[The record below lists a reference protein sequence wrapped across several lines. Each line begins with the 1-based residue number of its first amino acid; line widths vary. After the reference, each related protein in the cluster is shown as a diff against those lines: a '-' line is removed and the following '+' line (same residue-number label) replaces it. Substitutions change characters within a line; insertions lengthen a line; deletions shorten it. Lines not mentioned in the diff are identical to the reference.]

1 MHGTLLKK
9 EKLKK
14 IFFALNKTMIHENAI
29 TLKQLRALAAIV
41 KAGTLTAAAE
51 VLNVT
56 TPAVST
62 QLRALEAN
70 FGVSL
75 LHRGPDGKTVVTQSG
90 AAVLAAVRQVENSL
104 TACYSNI
111 NALKAGK
118 TGHLLLGVV
127 STAKYFAPRIVVA
140 AKTGLPDVEV
150 SMFVGNRAEIIQ
162 ALADKKIN
170 LAIMGR
176 PPRNPPVEAEVLGD
190 NPHILVAPK
199 GHRFAGKR
207 DILPEDLMDETF
219 LSRERG
225 SGTRILMQRF
235 LDRIGE
241 GREYK
246 TMVIESNET
255 IKQSAIAGLGL
266 AFISSQ
272 AVSAELESGRLVKL
286 EFEGLPIVRHWFLIR
301 RAGGELPPVAKAF
314 AEFLIGLEGQ
324 YLPDTV

>member
-1 MHGTLLKK
+1 
-9 EKLKK
+9 
-14 IFFALNKTMIHENAI
+14 MIHENAI

-41 KAGTLTAAAE
+41 KAGNLTAAAE
-51 VLNVT
+51 LLNVT
-56 TPAVST
+56 APAVST
-62 QLRALEAN
+62 QLKLLESN
-70 FGVSL
+70 FGVQMV
-75 LHRGPDGKTVVTQSG
+75 HRGPDGKTVLTQSG
-90 AAVLAAVRQVENSL
+90 AAVLATTRQIENSL
-104 TACYSNI
+104 SSCYNNI
-111 NALKAGK
+111 NALKTGK
-118 TGHLLLGVV
+118 VGHLTLGVV

-140 AKTGLPDVEV
+140 AKTGLPDVEI
-150 SMFVGNRAEIIQ
+150 SLFVGNRAEIIG
-162 ALADKKIN
+162 ALNDKKID

-176 PPRNPPVEAEVLGD
+176 PPRNPPVEAELLGD

-199 GHRFAGKR
+199 GHPLAGKR
-207 DILPEDLMDETF
+207 DISPEELLNETF

-241 GREYK
+241 GQEYK

-266 AFISSQ
+266 AFISGQ

-301 RAGGELPPVAKAF
+301 RAGRELPPVAKTF
-314 AEFLIGLEGQ
+314 AEFLIKLEGQ
-324 YLPDTV
+324 YLPYAL